1 MVGKPQVDRDCSNG
15 LITVWKGTG
24 RPETARVTIRHPD
37 SLPTYT
43 SVAYLHWKSPLLQPN
58 IQKVVNFSD
67 SWRGEIFS
75 YRS

>member
-1 MVGKPQVDRDCSNG
+1 MVGKPQADRNYSSG
-15 LITVWKGTG
+15 LIKVLKRMG
-24 RPETARVTIRHPD
+24 RPETARVTIEHPD
-37 SLPTYT
+37 SPPTCT

-58 IQKVVNFSD
+58 IQRVENFSG